1 MDILTFTPRQP
12 RPKPTRSFPQNMRKP
27 TIEHQKSRLAPRFE
41 ALQNAF
47 QTQNIGVQMNVD
59 GIDPESVLVFEV
71 AGSVDSFIKAAKKI
85 EGFEWIGELDGE
97 DKEPDE
103 DFANLDSKGQDK
115 KYNEKFYFVMSNQRA
130 LQQLLSLWQIYC
142 DKGQFDFGLAPFRT
156 LFEQLK
162 DVRLWNE
169 IDRLDE
175 YGVRDKLEELAIKET
190 SAVKVQIE
198 LWFSSSSEKRSA
210 RELQIRILT
219 EQAGGRI
226 ISTYQN
232 VDIQFHAIIIECSAA
247 TVKQMLEGSAP
258 LIKANEVQW
267 IRPTGQVIDK
277 VISDE
282 NAEIERIFDY
292 DTNLIETS
300 PLVALLDGMPLE
312 NHTMLRD
319 RLIVDDPDGW
329 EENYLAADRKH
340 GTAMASLL
348 IHGDANAPWSPLTSR
363 LYVRP
368 IFRTNIEHEECVP
381 DDVIFVDLLHRA
393 VKRIMEE
400 DVSKTVKIINLSV
413 GDSSRLFLHSM
424 SPEARMLD
432 WLSFHYKVLFIVSAG
447 NHPSF
452 LYLNGTYGSFKE
464 KAQKEQM
471 SIIYKHLQADKRN
484 RTLLA
489 PAESVNCLTVGAL
502 HADMSNPCVMDGRI
516 NPIPSLMPATYTAI
530 GGGYDRSIKP
540 DLVYRGGKLL
550 YNEIYADSMDATL
563 RISKISSRAPGQ
575 MVAYPPNPTS
585 IAYLKGTSN
594 ATALVSHLGA
604 YLVNIIREIPLLEL
618 PDNLMAIAVKGM
630 LVHGCSWGEI
640 GEKLNECLG
649 TNGRMK
655 KRSISNW
662 IGYGMP
668 DIERVKECTQQRV
681 TLIGHGT
688 IRQNQEVV
696 FDYPLPQ
703 CLQSKTCKKR
713 LTITLSWFTPINPS
727 NKIYRKARLSFSPKG
742 NEITDQRQEADN
754 NAVKHGTIQHE
765 IFEGK
770 KAIPYLEGKNIE
782 IVVSCGKEESMSENI
797 PYVLIATLEVAP
809 EENLPLYNQIKDR
822 IEIQTHIRV

>member
-12 RPKPTRSFPQNMRKP
+12 RPKLARLFPQNMRKP
-27 TIEHQKSRLAPRFE
+27 TIEHQKSRLSPRFE

-47 QTQNIGVQMNVD
+47 QAQNMGVQMNVD

-97 DKEPDE
+97 DQEPDE
-103 DFANLDSKGQDK
+103 DFANLDSKGQAK

-130 LQQLLSLWQIYC
+130 LQQLLSLWKTYC
-142 DKGQFDFGLAPFRT
+142 NKGQFDFGLTPFRT

-175 YGVRDKLEELAIKET
+175 YGVKDKLGELAANET
-190 SAVKVQIE
+190 SMLKVQIE
-198 LWFSSSSEKRSA
+198 LWFSSSSEKRLA
-210 RELQIRILT
+210 RELQIRTLT

-226 ISTYQN
+226 INIYQN
-232 VDIQFHAIIIECSAA
+232 ADIQYHAIIIECSAA

-258 LIKANEVQW
+258 LIKANEIQW
-267 IRPTGQVIDK
+267 VRPTGQVIDK
-277 VISDE
+277 IVSDE
-282 NAEIERIFDY
+282 NTETETTLDS
-292 DTNLIETS
+292 DTNSINAA

-319 RLIVDDPDGW
+319 RLIIDDPDGW
-329 EENYLAADRKH
+329 EENYLAVDRRH

-348 IHGDANAPWSPLTSR
+348 IHGDANNPWPPLNCR

-368 IFRTNIEHEECVP
+368 IFRTNMEHEECVP

-400 DVSKTVKIINLSV
+400 DISQTVKIINLSV

-452 LYLNGTYGSFKE
+452 LYLNGTYGGFKS
-464 KAQKEQM
+464 KTPKEQM
-471 SIIYKHLQADKRN
+471 SIIYKYLQADKRN

-502 HADMSNPCVMDGRI
+502 HADMSSSSSMDGRI
-516 NPIPSLMPATYTAI
+516 NPISSLMPATYTAI

-540 DLVYRGGKLL
+540 DLVYRGGKML
-550 YNEIYADSMDATL
+550 YNQIYADSMDATL
-563 RISKISSRAPGQ
+563 RVSSISSKAPGQ

-594 ATALVSHLGA
+594 ATALISHLGVS
-604 YLVNIIREIPLLEL
+604 LINIIREIPQLKL
-618 PDNLMAIAVKGM
+618 PDELMAIAVKGM

-640 GEKLNECLG
+640 GDELSECLG
-649 TNGRMK
+649 ANGRMK
-655 KRSISNW
+655 KRSISHW
-662 IGYGMP
+662 IGYGIP
-668 DIERVKECTQQRV
+668 DVERVKECTQQRV

-688 IRQNQEVV
+688 IKQNQEVV

-713 LTITLSWFTPINPS
+713 LTITLSWFTPINPGS
-727 NKIYRKARLSFSPKG
+727 KIYRKARLSFSPKG

-770 KAIPYLEGKNIE
+770 KAIPYLENKNIE
-782 IVVSCGKEESMSENI
+782 IVVSCGKEENMSEDI

-809 EENLPLYNQIKDR
+809 EENLPLYNQIKNR